1 MYIESRLQRV
11 RLIRTPGYCEQI
23 NSYWASALSLITML
37 KSSDTTNS
45 LGCACFPECLQNFS
59 EHQILWSLCSVV
71 FYALTLRLPIL
82 TSLSVSPELKVCVRS
97 GEKVKI
103 SGKQECIPVGC
114 IPKAHWPYLRISSY
128 PMHTPQN
135 NHAHPPGATMH
146 APPSNQT
153 CPRATMHPPR
163 ATTHAPQATMHAT
176 LWTKCGHMLL
186 KILPCPNFVAGG
198 NKDTPAT
205 TNIFLCI
212 NLFVV
217 SGTNCTVSVPA
228 TVKCTLTHKGI

>member
-11 RLIRTPGYCEQI
+11 RLIRVSGYCEQI

-97 GEKVKI
+97 GKKGENFRKTRMHSSRMHTESSLTV
-103 SGKQECIPVGC
+103 S
-114 IPKAHWPYLRISSY
+114 PYLIVS
-128 PMHTPQN
+128 
-135 NHAHPPGATMH
+135 HAHPPEQPRTPPWSNHACPPKQPDIPPSSH
-146 APPSNQT
+146 APPRSNHA
-153 CPRATMHPPR
+153 CPPSNHACPPVDKMW
-163 ATTHAPQATMHAT
+163 THASENITFPQ
-176 LWTKCGHMLL
+176 LRCGR
-186 KILPCPNFVAGG
+186 
-198 NKDTPAT
+198 
-205 TNIFLCI
+205 
-212 NLFVV
+212 
-217 SGTNCTVSVPA
+217 
-228 TVKCTLTHKGI
+228 

>member
-23 NSYWASALSLITML
+23 NSYWASTLSLITML

-114 IPKAHWPYLRISSY
+114 IPNAHWPYLRISSY

-135 NHAHPPGATMH
+135 NHAHPLLSNHACPPQATRHAPEQPCTPPEQPRMPPQATMH
-146 APPSNQT
+146 APPVDK
-153 CPRATMHPPR
+153 MW
-163 ATTHAPQATMHAT
+163 THASENITLPQ
-176 LWTKCGHMLL
+176 LRCGR
-186 KILPCPNFVAGG
+186 
-198 NKDTPAT
+198 
-205 TNIFLCI
+205 
-212 NLFVV
+212 
-217 SGTNCTVSVPA
+217 
-228 TVKCTLTHKGI
+228 